1 MLRTRRRRLTAIA
14 AGVVVAVA
22 SFLVLTAYTGL
33 PGPGPLRRY
42 KASQLEEMVDA
53 VHADAGDLR
62 TPDDCW
68 QTLRS
73 DHPSGDRR
81 PVVKP
86 FGFVELLARVRA
98 VLRRINPAETG
109 LLRHGALTVD
119 PRTRREIERRVD
131 AIVAAH
137 PGLTTDMVVLEPS
150 PEGWS
155 PLMSCTLVV
164 RGWGGF

>member
-1 MLRTRRRRLTAIA
+1 VLRTRRRRLTAIA

-73 DHPSGDRR
+73 DQPSGDRR
-81 PVVKP
+81 PVATVDW
-86 FGFVELLARVRA
+86 VRSRVVIGMRSDN
-98 VLRRINPAETG
+98 IGE
-109 LLRHGALTVD
+109 VD
-119 PRTRREIERRVD
+119 PRTRREIERRID